1 MTKLIYSLVIVI
13 TLFIGLT
20 FAYMNN
26 QTVQLKYLTFESEV
40 SLALLLLC
48 TLVIGIVTGY
58 MVSWVSSLKVRRNL
72 SEDEKGIEISTDSIE
87 LDLNSVSE
95 QVR

>member
-13 TLFIGLT
+13 TLFVGLT

-26 QTVQLKYLTFESEV
+26 QIVQLKYLTFESEV

-72 SEDEKGIEISTDSIE
+72 SKTKRE
-87 LDLNSVSE
+87 LKSAQTASS
-95 QVR
+95 